1 MKKST
6 LIELFVSHMHPVNPY
21 IDNVAVNNT
30 LEYLNRQGDDI
41 PHDKLKSALEYLKD
55 AHLKIEENEEQHI
68 RESEDHLIN
77 NMQH

>member
-30 LEYLNRQGDDI
+30 LEYLNKQGEDI
-41 PHDKLKSALEYLKD
+41 PHDKLKSALAYLKD
-55 AHLKIEENEEQHI
+55 AHLKIEEQDTDEDD
-68 RESEDHLIN
+68 DHLIN
-77 NMQH
+77 NMQQ